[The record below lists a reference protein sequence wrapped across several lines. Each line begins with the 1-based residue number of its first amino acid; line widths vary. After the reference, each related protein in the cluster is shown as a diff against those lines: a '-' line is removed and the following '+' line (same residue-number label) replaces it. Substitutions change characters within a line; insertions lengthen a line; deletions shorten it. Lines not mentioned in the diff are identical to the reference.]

1 MSSVPIATRLLLMAG
16 AILGG
21 LGFLLI
27 VEFGLSAGQVHHG
40 VTVSGFEVGGM
51 TLNELEDSLRER
63 EQTLGTERVC
73 FFRDDLTLCVTPDE
87 LGWRVQ
93 PNLTAQRAYQVGR
106 TDFPLGALGERVA
119 AWVDGV
125 NVKWEGGPRPAK
137 VTKLLDEWE
146 TIFSQRGMELVR
158 GHMRYKIRRAILVYP
173 RRPFRIPLR

>member
-1 MSSVPIATRLLLMAG
+1 MAG

-125 NVKWEGGPRPAK
+125 NVKWEGGPASRQSHEAAGRVGDDFLPARDGIGERPHALQDQARHPCVSAQAVQDPLAVK
-137 VTKLLDEWE
+137 VG
-146 TIFSQRGMELVR
+146 R
-158 GHMRYKIRRAILVYP
+158 
-173 RRPFRIPLR
+173 